1 MQSKKPKSH
10 KCSFSMLEREHL
22 FPKKQKKYSS
32 YYHICNGFTIFSVYN
47 VVKIQRLKQ
56 FYRDKGCVEYYIRMA
71 IQVLSFFDPS
81 SVQFSRSVVSDSLSP
96 HELQHARSPGPSPT
110 PEVPTNSCP
119 LSQWCH
125 PTISSSVNPFS
136 SYLQSFPVSGS
147 FPMSWFFVSGGHTD
161 EKAEG

>member
-71 IQVLSFFDPS
+71 IQVLSVFDPS

-96 HELQHARSPGPSPT
+96 HELQHARSPCPLPT

-119 LSQWCH
+119 SR
-125 PTISSSVNPFS
+125 
-136 SYLQSFPVSGS
+136 
-147 FPMSWFFVSGGHTD
+147 
-161 EKAEG
+161 